1 MWRFVNNCELHV
13 GEISRYKY
21 DEQDLNFELDID
33 DENICYIY
41 STSSPLVDVWKKYSS
56 DESEE
61 WDIKNEISYTTP
73 ESIDPTIQSELLR
86 FTTITNQEYTAV
98 YNNKLPCV
106 DVLKGGEFLF
116 RIMHNEYHND
126 NMCRVVEFIENK
138 HHGLLLLINDYHNCL
153 SFYDMEKN
161 MVKRYQGIDDFYTEY
176 YRVQE
181 NNRDLL
187 VIYGFYWSP
196 VTFMKI
202 MDIEKMLDT
211 DGYKGGEYF
220 PKDEDFKNLD
230 CGKYTVPRVCAF
242 KGQLFAPQEF
252 MEVFKEDKI
261 SQENKKCTKVREH

>member
-41 STSSPLVDVWKKYSS
+41 STSSPLVDVWRKDSV
-56 DESEE
+56 ERV
-61 WDIKNEISYTTP
+61 ISYTAPEIVDSKFQT
-73 ESIDPTIQSELLR
+73 ESIDIK
-86 FTTITNQEYTAV
+86 FTTITYQEYTAV

-106 DVLKGGEFLF
+106 DVFKGGVFLF

-126 NMCRVVEFIENK
+126 NMCRVVEFVENK
-138 HHGLLLLINDYHNCL
+138 DHGLLVLINDYHNCL

-187 VIYGFYWSP
+187 VVYGFYWTP
-196 VTFMKI
+196 ITFLKI
-202 MDIEKMLDT
+202 MDIDKMLDT
-211 DGYKGGEYF
+211 DGYKSFEYF

-230 CGKYTVPRVCAF
+230 CGKFIVPRVCAF
-242 KGQLFAPQEF
+242 KGS
-252 MEVFKEDKI
+252 MEM
-261 SQENKKCTKVREH
+261 